1 MNFRGLSIAV
11 LVLAVLTGVFYW
23 SQHRKTPEESAAPPA
38 STAPV
43 ILKVNAPDVTQLTIK
58 RKGADPVE
66 VKKTDGKWAITGP
79 KPFPADQEAVT
90 GILSTLSLLN
100 ADRVV
105 EEKASDPKQYGL
117 EAPAVEVDITGKG
130 TRQLLLGDDTPAG
143 GDVYAGLAADARV
156 FTISSYNK
164 TSLDKSLND
173 LRDKSLLTVEPD
185 NVSRVELIKKG
196 QEIEF
201 DRTKDGWQ
209 MLKPSA
215 AAADSSAVNDL
226 VRSLT
231 SAKMDLSAAGDAA
244 AGFAKGTGVGT
255 AKLTGNSGVQ
265 TLEVRKDKDDYY
277 AKSSAVA
284 GTYKVDSF
292 LGQALDK
299 KPDDFVSKKKS

>member
-23 SQHRKTPEESAAPPA
+23 SQHRKPAEESAAPTNA
-38 STAPV
+38 APV
-43 ILKVNAPDVTQLTIK
+43 VLKVNAADVTALVIK
-58 RKGADPVE
+58 RKGTDPVTIA
-66 VKKTDGKWAITGP
+66 KTDGKWAITGP
-79 KPFPADQEAVT
+79 KSMPADQEAVT
-90 GILSTLSLLN
+90 MILSTLSLLN
-100 ADRVV
+100 ADRLV
-105 EEKASDPKQYGL
+105 EEKAADQKQYGL
-117 EAPAVEVDITGKG
+117 DAPAVELDITGKG
-130 TRQLLLGDDTPAG
+130 SRQLLLGDDTPAG
-143 GDVYAGLAADARV
+143 GDVYAALGEDPRV
-156 FTISSYNK
+156 FTVSSYNK

-173 LRDKSLLTVEPD
+173 LRDKSLLTVNPD

-196 QEIEF
+196 ADIEF

-231 SAKMDLSAAGDAA
+231 SARMDLSAAGDPA
-244 AGFAKGTGVGT
+244 AGFAHGTGVGT
-255 AKLTGNSGVQ
+255 VKLTGNSGVQ
-265 TLEVRKDKDDYY
+265 TLEVRKDKDNYY

-284 GTYKVDSF
+284 GTYKVDSS
-292 LGQALDK
+292 LGQALEK

>member
-105 EEKASDPKQYGL
+105 EEKASDPK
-117 EAPAVEVDITGKG
+117 
-130 TRQLLLGDDTPAG
+130 
-143 GDVYAGLAADARV
+143 
-156 FTISSYNK
+156 
-164 TSLDKSLND
+164 
-173 LRDKSLLTVEPD
+173 
-185 NVSRVELIKKG
+185 
-196 QEIEF
+196 
-201 DRTKDGWQ
+201 
-209 MLKPSA
+209 
-215 AAADSSAVNDL
+215 
-226 VRSLT
+226 
-231 SAKMDLSAAGDAA
+231 
-244 AGFAKGTGVGT
+244 
-255 AKLTGNSGVQ
+255 
-265 TLEVRKDKDDYY
+265 
-277 AKSSAVA
+277 
-284 GTYKVDSF
+284 
-292 LGQALDK
+292 
-299 KPDDFVSKKKS
+299 